1 MWLQPKPTWG
11 LVLFLSGN
19 IFLLYLETR
28 FEQMYFCTVYFCVVD
43 FYRFLG
49 RWVSSP
55 FKHVDLR
62 RVSRLTIPPGIFQ
75 GFASIMEDGIGIVAW
90 IAGTS
95 RTLNTVCIS
104 LSVFTFQ
111 RVFFFLSLRMSF
123 TFEERF
129 CFWIILFQFCSLE
142 LCILSYK
149 FSVGPSQKPV
159 SAFSMPTCNP
169 IGPYT

>member
-111 RVFFFLSLRMSF
+111 RVFFFF
-123 TFEERF
+123 VFEDVLY
-129 CFWIILFQFCSLE
+129 FWGEVLLLDYSVSILQFGAMHFE
-142 LCILSYK
+142 L
-149 FSVGPSQKPV
+149 
-159 SAFSMPTCNP
+159 
-169 IGPYT
+169 